1 MSPPS
6 SYKAKK
12 PRSGQDTLQVIQTNL
27 QKSKLGQQEVSRRIS
42 IFNKNNIPFLYFVQ
56 EPMIINSRPTWQ
68 PSSCKRFGF
77 ASKPRTLIYTDMNSK
92 AWYIESLSSSDITV
106 IQTVINGKSTL
117 LLSVYLDINWIQVIP
132 KELHKVMK
140 YAEDKGL
147 GILIAADTN
156 CHSSLFGPSTNK
168 RGEQLELFIAKYKLH
183 IENNSHIPTYE
194 SRGAAT
200 CIDITLTARMG
211 VSVQKW
217 EVNRGFNGSD
227 HNSIEFEL
235 MTDKITL
242 EPQWIW
248 SQANWEMFSIE
259 IKNNLITQSKYAI
272 TQRECDNM
280 VNALYNTISKALDKA
295 VPKSK
300 KRIVDKN
307 NPWWNTY
314 LAKQRRKLDTLYK
327 HQKSNKGNC
336 AKEKYKAF
344 RKEYKKD
351 IELSLIHI

>member
-1 MSPPS
+1 M
-6 SYKAKK
+6 
-12 PRSGQDTLQVIQTNL
+12 R
-27 QKSKLGQQEVSRRIS
+27 
-42 IFNKNNIPFLYFVQ
+42 
-56 EPMIINSRPTWQ
+56 
-68 PSSCKRFGF
+68 
-77 ASKPRTLIYTDMNSK
+77 
-92 AWYIESLSSSDITV
+92 
-106 IQTVINGKSTL
+106 
-117 LLSVYLDINWIQVIP
+117 
-132 KELHKVMK
+132 
-140 YAEDKGL
+140 YAEDKSL

-168 RGEQLELFIAKYKLH
+168 RGEQLELFIARYKLH

-211 VSVQKW
+211 VSVQNW
-217 EVNRGFNGSD
+217 EVSRDFNGSD
-227 HNSIEFEL
+227 HNSIEFDL
-235 MTDKITL
+235 KTDKITL

-248 SQANWEMFSIE
+248 SQANWELFSSE

-272 TQRECDNM
+272 TQRDCDNM
-280 VNALYNTISKALDKA
+280 VNALYNVISNALEKA

-307 NPWWNTY
+307 NPWWNPY

-327 HQKSNKGNC
+327 HQKINKGNC
-336 AKEKYKAF
+336 AQEKYKAF

-351 IELSLIHI
+351 IEKARKASWEDYKEKIDSVEEMNRFRKTICLLYTSPSPRDS